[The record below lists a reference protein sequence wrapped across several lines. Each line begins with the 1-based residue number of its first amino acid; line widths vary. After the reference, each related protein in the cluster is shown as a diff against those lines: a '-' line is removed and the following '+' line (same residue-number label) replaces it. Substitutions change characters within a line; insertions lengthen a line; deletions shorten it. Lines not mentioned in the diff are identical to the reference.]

1 MKKFAAPEGQV
12 LPVLSLCLSSR
23 LEKVLGAGLP
33 AVDLNEAMLGKD
45 VGILEIL
52 PSGKLT
58 QLWKITIFNW
68 KIHYKWPFSIAMLV
82 YQRVEILP
90 TDKNAVRRRCLMEHG
105 FYFPIYWEFHHP
117 N

>member
-68 KIHYKWPFSIAMLV
+68 KIHYKGPIFNSFLYV
-82 YQRVEILP
+82 YQRVPSILSLLDSSASQVSVQVGNKP
-90 TDKNAVRRRCLMEHG
+90 S
-105 FYFPIYWEFHHP
+105 
-117 N
+117 